1 MFTYLINTR
10 DGQVSSGSSSF
21 MFSVFNL
28 MNAIMG
34 SGILGLAY
42 AMASTGIVAFS
53 ILLLLVSSLA
63 AYSVHLLLTLC
74 DQTGLSSYEGLGER
88 AFSKAGKVLVACTI
102 LIQNIGDEA
111 MATYMFILKMELPP
125 TISSFIKAEHSG
137 VWYENG
143 VDLLILATVCVVL
156 PLALL
161 PKIGFLG
168 YSSSLSFF
176 CMLFFA
182 VVVVVKKCKSA
193 YAIPT
198 MAFSFLCHTAV
209 LPIYCELQ
217 RPTKQRMQKVANVS
231 ISLSFLVYLV
241 SALFGYL
248 TFYGQVD
255 SELLRGYDVYLP
267 RDVSVMS
274 VRLAILLAVLLTVP
288 LIHFPA
294 RKAMLTLF
302 RGERP
307 FSWLS
312 HCISTFVLII
322 IIELLAI
329 YVPDIRNVFGV
340 VGCRTYG
347 VWCVC
352 GFAESQC
359 HNHFLG
365 TGILTILPLTSTSTP
380 ANVCTVA

>member
-1 MFTYLINTR
+1 MKTEIDNTTVQSEGGYR
-10 DGQVSSGSSSF
+10 AEEDGDETTTLLGQDGQVSSGSSSF

-88 AFSKAGKVLVACTI
+88 AFSKAGK
-102 LIQNIGDEA
+102 
-111 MATYMFILKMELPP
+111 
-125 TISSFIKAEHSG
+125 
-137 VWYENG
+137 
-143 VDLLILATVCVVL
+143 
-156 PLALL
+156 
-161 PKIGFLG
+161 
-168 YSSSLSFF
+168 
-176 CMLFFA
+176 
-182 VVVVVKKCKSA
+182 
-193 YAIPT
+193 
-198 MAFSFLCHTAV
+198 
-209 LPIYCELQ
+209 
-217 RPTKQRMQKVANVS
+217 QRMQKVANVS

-267 RDVSVMS
+267 HDVLVMS

-312 HCISTFVLII
+312 HCVSTFVLII

-340 VGCRTYG
+340 VGST
-347 VWCVC
+347 
-352 GFAESQC
+352 
-359 HNHFLG
+359 
-365 TGILTILPLTSTSTP
+365 TSTCLLFVYP
-380 ANVCTVA
+380 ALFYLRVNNDRTRNSKFIGAVALMVFGVFVGLLSLSVIIISWAQAS